1 MRNSRRTVTVAI
13 VSGMMLLMACI
24 LFEPFVMDNILV
36 PIAAAIWLLLR
47 IFVLSVDQIYYWV
60 GLTVLGFMFIA
71 FRIVHHLITRPMPV
85 KMESSPDP
93 SLALMTAEAWR
104 NRIELAAG
112 GSADQAILK
121 RELAWVLVSM
131 YTFRQSGSAYHEV
144 YEPLRQKK
152 IPLPDKVWS
161 FIFANEPP
169 GFAPSIRQ
177 AFQRRIRQWSGRE
190 TAEYYE
196 TIEKVLSFLE
206 TSLEMN
212 DDKQ

>member
-1 MRNSRRTVTVAI
+1 MTNSRRYITIAI
-13 VSGMMLLMACI
+13 VSGIVLLMVCL

-60 GLTVLGFMFIA
+60 GLAALGFMFIA
-71 FRIVHHLITRPMPV
+71 FRIVHLLINRPAPL

-93 SLALMTAEAWR
+93 SLALMNAEAWR
-104 NRIELAAG
+104 NRIELTAG
-112 GSADQAILK
+112 GSAEQSILK
-121 RELAWVLVSM
+121 RELAWVLVSL

-161 FIFANEPP
+161 FIFAQAPP
-169 GFAPSIRQ
+169 GFTPSIRQ
-177 AFQRRIRQWSGRE
+177 AFQSRIHKWSGRQ

-196 TIEKVLSFLE
+196 AIEEVLSFLE
-206 TSLEMN
+206 TSLEMK
-212 DDKQ
+212 DDNQ